1 MKNTPP
7 IKIRSD
13 VMDNDTKSLSNGKK
27 KHPKVLLILTS
38 IYGGLYVILILSFL
52 LFEDPNFNN
61 TNLEGIIVGLAIIVF
76 LIGYYYSWNN
86 ELIGGII
93 FIFWWGI
100 MWYLGLFVAERDK
113 GAGVVMGVPMFII
126 GILFI
131 VYWYRRRLRTNNN

>member
-1 MKNTPP
+1 
-7 IKIRSD
+7 
-13 VMDNDTKSLSNGKK
+13 MDDDTKHQSNRTK

-38 IYGGLYVILILSFL
+38 IYGALYVILILSFL
-52 LFEDPNFNN
+52 LFENPDFSNI
-61 TNLEGIIVGLAIIVF
+61 NLEAIIVTLAIFVF
-76 LIGYYYSWNN
+76 LIGYYFSWKN
-86 ELIGGII
+86 EMIGGII

-131 VYWYRRRLRTNNN
+131 IYWYRKEVKTANK